1 MLLGDWLLEGP
12 QAFWLAAVLYCQISA
27 QLSIHLSSWQPAA
40 NHRMRAAVAIAF
52 NIPIC
57 GEQMSG
63 RDSCN
68 SCFLLVGPLLEQLA
82 LFPSLLRLQS
92 EYLLIEFLR
101 NVFEKLI
108 VCSTLYK
115 DFLRKMLGTDNGTYL
130 FQNKNFKICFTLSKA
145 FPLSKDSPRE
155 TLSIS
160 KGKILNLLYTF

>member
-1 MLLGDWLLEGP
+1 MLLGDWLFEGP
-12 QAFWLAAVLYCQISA
+12 EALWLAAVLYCQVSA
-27 QLSIHLSSWQPAA
+27 QLSSIHFSSWQPAA

-52 NIPIC
+52 NIPIG

-63 RDSCN
+63 RDSWN

-108 VCSTLYK
+108 LCVSH
-115 DFLRKMLGTDNGTYL
+115 F
-130 FQNKNFKICFTLSKA
+130 
-145 FPLSKDSPRE
+145 
-155 TLSIS
+155 
-160 KGKILNLLYTF
+160 